1 MDDIKNRL
9 REALELRGMMPV
21 ELAKRSGVTKG
32 AISKYLHGTVIPK
45 QNAIGAMAEALGVSP
60 AWLLGYDL
68 TPEGDPILRLDF
80 YKLNETNRARLLAYY
95 QALLDAQEGDGDG
108 VGKVE

>member
-1 MDDIKNRL
+1 MEDIKNRL

-32 AISKYLHGTVIPK
+32 AISKYLKGTIKPK
-45 QNAIGAMAEALGVSP
+45 QGAIGAMADALGVSP

-68 TPEGDPILRLDF
+68 TPEGDPIVRLDIE
-80 YKLNETNRARLLAYY
+80 KLTETNRARLLAYY
-95 QALLDAQEGDGDG
+95 QALLDAQGGDADG
-108 VGKVE
+108 NAEME